1 MSQNSKIVKHVIDML
16 RLSPL
21 KVTNQRIT
29 LIKLIFSSGND
40 HYTAEEVFI
49 KVKKQKIKISLAT
62 VYNTLNSFRD
72 NGILN
77 VVKTKSDKIYYDTN
91 LKDHHHFYCEE
102 SGELIDIKS
111 SNVQI
116 SKIPKIPNGKRL
128 SSISVTINVDKI

>member
-1 MSQNSKIVKHVIDML
+1 MSQKSKIVEHVIDML
-16 RLSPL
+16 RQSPL
-21 KVTNQRIT
+21 KVTDQRII

-49 KVKKQKIKISLAT
+49 KAKKQKIKISLAT
-62 VYNTLNSFRD
+62 VYNTLNSFRN

-91 LKDHHHFYCEE
+91 LKDHPQFYCEE
-102 SGELIDIKS
+102 SGELKDIKS
-111 SNVQI
+111 SNVII
-116 SKIPKIPNGKRL
+116 SKIPKIPKGKKL

>member
-1 MSQNSKIVKHVIDML
+1 MSLESKIVKHHIDML
-16 RLSPL
+16 RKSTL
-21 KVTNQRIT
+21 KVTNQRII
-29 LIKLIFSSGND
+29 LIKLIFSSGNA

-49 KVKKQKIKISLAT
+49 KAKKQKIKISLAT

-102 SGELIDIKS
+102 SGELKDIKA
-111 SNVQI
+111 SNVII
-116 SKIPKIPNGKRL
+116 SRIPKIPKGKKL
-128 SSISVTINVDKI
+128 SSINVTINVDKI

>member
-1 MSQNSKIVKHVIDML
+1 MSQKSNIIKHVIDML

-49 KVKKQKIKISLAT
+49 KAKKQKIKISLAT
-62 VYNTLNSFRD
+62 IYNTLNSFKD

-116 SKIPKIPNGKRL
+116 SKIPKIPKGKRL

>member
-1 MSQNSKIVKHVIDML
+1 MSQKSKIVKHVIDML

-49 KVKKQKIKISLAT
+49 KAKKQKIKISLAT
-62 VYNTLNSFRD
+62 VYNTLNSFKD

-111 SNVQI
+111 SNLKI
-116 SKIPKIPNGKRL
+116 SKIPKIPKGKRL
-128 SSISVTINVDKI
+128 NSISVTINVDKI

>member
-1 MSQNSKIVKHVIDML
+1 MSQKSNIIKHVIDML

-49 KVKKQKIKISLAT
+49 KAKKQKIKISLAT

-116 SKIPKIPNGKRL
+116 SKIPKIPKGKRL

>member
-1 MSQNSKIVKHVIDML
+1 MSLKSKIVKHYIDML
-16 RLSPL
+16 RKSTL

-29 LIKLIFSSGND
+29 LIKLIFSSGNA

-49 KVKKQKIKISLAT
+49 KAKKQKIKISLAT

-102 SGELIDIKS
+102 SGELKDIKS
-111 SNVQI
+111 SNVII
-116 SKIPKIPNGKRL
+116 SKIPKIPKGKKL

>member
-49 KVKKQKIKISLAT
+49 KAKKQKIKISLAT

>member
-1 MSQNSKIVKHVIDML
+1 MSLKSKIVKHHIDML
-16 RLSPL
+16 RKSTL

-29 LIKLIFSSGND
+29 LIKLIFSSGNA

-49 KVKKQKIKISLAT
+49 KAKKQKIKISLAT

-116 SKIPKIPNGKRL
+116 SKIPKIPKGKRL

>member
-1 MSQNSKIVKHVIDML
+1 MSLKSKIVKHHIDML
-16 RLSPL
+16 RKSTL

-29 LIKLIFSSGND
+29 LIKLIFSSGNA

-49 KVKKQKIKISLAT
+49 KAKKQKIKISLAT

-102 SGELIDIKS
+102 SGELKDIKA
-111 SNVQI
+111 SNVII
-116 SKIPKIPNGKRL
+116 SRIPKIPKGKKL
-128 SSISVTINVDKI
+128 SSISVNINVDKI